1 MSSSSARRGVGAGGG
16 HFPVGRRRHVPVVD
30 TGCSCRPRRPR
41 VQLSLP
47 SFLKPSLFASRPS
60 ASAGPARSNS
70 SSSLFPSSS
79 STASFSTSYA
89 SSNCS
94 NYYSSYHGFGAAPK
108 KQEHLPAPKLQVPT
122 AMPASPAN
130 KMQPA
135 ASANR
140 KQKNRCGYVEKR
152 AATAAEAEPEPED
165 VGLAVEKDSSDPRAD
180 FRESMVQMVVET
192 GLCSWDDLRCMLRRL
207 LALNSPRHHAAILT
221 AFAELCAQLAS
232 PPPPAAAASSYHYNL

>member
-1 MSSSSARRGVGAGGG
+1 MSSTGARRGVGAGGG

-47 SFLKPSLFASRPS
+47 SFLKPSFASKP
-60 ASAGPARSNS
+60 AAAAPARSTS
-70 SSSLFPSSS
+70 SSSLFHSSS

-94 NYYSSYHGFGAAPK
+94 NYYSSYHGFGAAPPK
-108 KQEHLPAPKLQVPT
+108 KQQEQLPAAAKQAPAVT
-122 AMPASPAN
+122 ATPASPVN
-130 KMQPA
+130 KRQPA
-135 ASANR
+135 SSKR
-140 KQKNRCGYVEKR
+140 KQKKKQYYVEKNP
-152 AATAAEAEPEPED
+152 AEAEEQEEG

-232 PPPPAAAASSYHYNL
+232 PPPPAQAASSYHYHL

>member
-1 MSSSSARRGVGAGGG
+1 MSSTGARRGGGSGGG
-16 HFPVGRRRHVPVVD
+16 HFPVGRRRHVAVVD

-41 VQLSLP
+41 MLLSLP
-47 SFLKPSLFASRPS
+47 SFLKPSS
-60 ASAGPARSNS
+60 ASKTPAAPARSTS

-108 KQEHLPAPKLQVPT
+108 LHQQQEHLPSAKEAPAAT
-122 AMPASPAN
+122 PASPVRR
-130 KMQPA
+130 QPA
-135 ASANR
+135 SMKK
-140 KQKNRCGYVEKR
+140 KQKKRYYVENK
-152 AATAAEAEPEPED
+152 TAMAEAGPEED

-192 GLCSWDDLRCMLRRL
+192 GLCSWDDLRSMLRRL

-232 PPPPAAAASSYHYNL
+232 PPPPATSSYHYQL

>member
-1 MSSSSARRGVGAGGG
+1 MSSSSARRGASAGGG

-30 TGCSCRPRRPR
+30 TGCSCRPR

-47 SFLKPSLFASRPS
+47 SFLKPSFASRP
-60 ASAGPARSNS
+60 AAAPGPARSNS

-108 KQEHLPAPKLQVPT
+108 QQQQQGHLPPAPKLQVPAAT
-122 AMPASPAN
+122 PASPVN
-130 KMQPA
+130 KRQPA
-135 ASANR
+135 ASAKR
-140 KQKNRCGYVEKR
+140 KQKKRYSDAEKR
-152 AATAAEAEPEPED
+152 VATTAEAAEPGD

-232 PPPPAAAASSYHYNL
+232 SPPPATAASSYHYHL

>member
-1 MSSSSARRGVGAGGG
+1 MSSTGARRGVGSGGGGG
-16 HFPVGRRRHVPVVD
+16 HFPVGRRRHVAVVD

-41 VQLSLP
+41 MLLSLP
-47 SFLKPSLFASRPS
+47 SFLKPSS
-60 ASAGPARSNS
+60 ASKPPARSTS

-108 KQEHLPAPKLQVPT
+108 LHQQQEHLPSAKE
-122 AMPASPAN
+122 APASPVRR
-130 KMQPA
+130 QPA
-135 ASANR
+135 SMKK
-140 KQKNRCGYVEKR
+140 KQKKR
-152 AATAAEAEPEPED
+152 YYAENKAAMAEAGPEED

-180 FRESMVQMVVET
+180 FRESMVQMVMET
-192 GLCSWDDLRCMLRRL
+192 GLCSWNDLRSMLRRL

-232 PPPPAAAASSYHYNL
+232 PPPPAASSYHYQL